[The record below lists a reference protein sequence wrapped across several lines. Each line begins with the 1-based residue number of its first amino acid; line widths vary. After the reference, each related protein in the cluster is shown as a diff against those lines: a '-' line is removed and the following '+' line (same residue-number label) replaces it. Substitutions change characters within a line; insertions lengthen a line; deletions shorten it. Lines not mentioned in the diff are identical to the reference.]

1 MAQCSGPQP
10 EKIRPD
16 SPPYGPSG
24 ALKKTRTAAAK
35 CIDPSVTVTTQLIF
49 LLTLHGLALIA
60 GAAGAAGVSDFQA
73 DLGSTY
79 MMKNTATFDGRMEM
93 FEKEKSKLMDSS
105 L

>member
-1 MAQCSGPQP
+1 
-10 EKIRPD
+10 
-16 SPPYGPSG
+16 
-24 ALKKTRTAAAK
+24 LKKTRTAAAK
-35 CIDPSVTVTTQLIF
+35 CTDPSVTVTTHFIF
-49 LLTLHGLALIA
+49 LLTLQGLASISGA
-60 GAAGAAGVSDFQA
+60 GGAGGVSDFQA

>member
-1 MAQCSGPQP
+1 
-10 EKIRPD
+10 
-16 SPPYGPSG
+16 
-24 ALKKTRTAAAK
+24 
-35 CIDPSVTVTTQLIF
+35 
-49 LLTLHGLALIA
+49 
-60 GAAGAAGVSDFQA
+60 VSDLQA